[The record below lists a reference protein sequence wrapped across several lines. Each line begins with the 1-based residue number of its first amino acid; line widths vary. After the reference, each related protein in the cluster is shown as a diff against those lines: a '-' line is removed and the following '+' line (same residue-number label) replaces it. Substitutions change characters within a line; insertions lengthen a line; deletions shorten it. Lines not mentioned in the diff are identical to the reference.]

1 MRSGQPSYMRRLS
14 LAYACKLR
22 RQPLGQETRNPN
34 AHYCTLTGHD
44 HIRPTHVFKMLTDS
58 ALIANG
64 SSAKARVALTNRLSE
79 SAVQHWNENAY
90 RFRGCRTQEL
100 AIEIR
105 NMPLKATKAGLRQT
119 GVSGMAV
126 ALPLRNLSAGLFA
139 LANVII
145 CYCRFPWVMCMC
157 SAT

>member
-1 MRSGQPSYMRRLS
+1 MRSGQLSYMHRPRF
-14 LAYACKLR
+14 AYACKLR
-22 RQPLGQETRNPN
+22 RQSLGPETRNPN
-34 AHYCTLTGHD
+34 AHYCTLTGRD
-44 HIRPTHVFKMLTDS
+44 HIRPTHVFKMLADS
-58 ALIANG
+58 ILIANG

-90 RFRGCRTQEL
+90 RLRACRTQEL
-100 AIEIR
+100 AIDIR

-119 GVSGMAV
+119 RVSGMAV
-126 ALPLRNLSAGLFA
+126 ALPLPNLSAGLFA
-139 LANVII
+139 FANVII